1 MRGVGETDNSRK
13 PAAERKEPSV
23 IPAAEANV
31 CDDRAAWSG
40 MPFLYTRV
48 RNRPGGAQRGMYSP
62 PFWVAY
68 TVSLDH
74 MRLWAVMRLGMQGR
88 RAVGIRMARLP
99 TEQVF
104 WHYCQAGISI

>member
-1 MRGVGETDNSRK
+1 
-13 PAAERKEPSV
+13 
-23 IPAAEANV
+23 
-31 CDDRAAWSG
+31 
-40 MPFLYTRV
+40 
-48 RNRPGGAQRGMYSP
+48 MYSP